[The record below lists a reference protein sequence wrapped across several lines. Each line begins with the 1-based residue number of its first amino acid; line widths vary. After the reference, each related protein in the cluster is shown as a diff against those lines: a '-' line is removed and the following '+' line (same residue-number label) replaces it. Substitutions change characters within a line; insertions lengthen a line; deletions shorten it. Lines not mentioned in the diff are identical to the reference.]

1 MAKALGN
8 ISGIGP
14 GDTTDEVSIQIN
26 CLLTGDDTNGG
37 LSTAVSV
44 SVDPTVDAEAVRAA
58 ISDRLIANARDLDL
72 VLAPE
77 DIIFPAFVKG

>member
-14 GDTTDEVSIQIN
+14 GNAGDEVSIQIN
-26 CLLTGDDTNGG
+26 ILITGDDTNGG

-44 SVDPTVDAEAVRAA
+44 SVDPSADTETVRAA
-58 ISDRLIANARDLDL
+58 ISEKMISNAREFDL